1 MTTTIERL
9 TSDMTAALKARDSV
23 TLSTLRQVVGAVR
36 TEEKSGKVARTL
48 TDEQVQAVLA
58 AEVKKRRESA
68 RIYAEAGAQ
77 ERAEVETAEADIIE
91 AYLPAALSDADLDA
105 LVASA
110 VAATGATSMKQMGQV
125 MKAATEAA
133 VASGGRVDGKT
144 LSAKVRAALS

>member
-9 TSDMTAALKARDSV
+9 TSDMTAALKARDSI

-36 TEEKSGKVARTL
+36 TEEKAGKVARTL

-68 RIYAEAGAQ
+68 RIYSDAGAQ
-77 ERAEVETAEADIIE
+77 DRAEAETAEADIIE

-133 VASGGRVDGKT
+133 AASGGRVDGKT